1 VFTELPQQPFIHC
14 PFSYDVPIET
24 SHRCFV
30 EGKMNFAKTA
40 KIQWEI

>member
-1 VFTELPQQPFIHC
+1 MNYTYVISIHDV
-14 PFSYDVPIET
+14 YYNVPIET